1 VLALGHHPF
10 GDCWK
15 ISVENPF
22 RPGEIVDEIELR
34 DEALS
39 TSGNM
44 PTHLKHI
51 VNPRTHQFI
60 EDEKIVS
67 VVTQNSFDAEVLSTA
82 LMIAN
87 HEEQGKILSHFDHA
101 SFKEY
106 IL

>member
-1 VLALGHHPF
+1 
-10 GDCWK
+10 
-15 ISVENPF
+15 
-22 RPGEIVDEIELR
+22 VDEIELR

-44 PTHLKHI
+44 PTHMKHI
-51 VNPRTHQFI
+51 VNPRTQQFI
-60 EDEKIVS
+60 EDKKIVS
-67 VVTQNSFDAEVLSTA
+67 VVAQNSFDAEVLSTA

-87 HEEQGKILSHFDHA
+87 REEQEKILSHFDHV